1 MDLSEGFFGA
11 LSGLKNNGGIYE
23 KYNRDMR
30 IFHFFG
36 SAKAEI
42 I

>member
-1 MDLSEGFFGA
+1 MDLSEGFLGA

-23 KYNRDMR
+23 KYNRDMG
-30 IFHFFG
+30 IFFEC
-36 SAKAEI
+36 AKAEI